1 MEELVVDFWGD
12 FACFSRP
19 EAKVERL
26 TYPLPTPSAA
36 RGMLSAVYA
45 KPQEFY
51 WQVLAIEILNPL
63 CYICFKRNEVKD
75 KIPARSSSQGT
86 ELTVKEPLLADGTKD
101 MLGTDQRGRTQRQ
114 TVALQNVRYRI
125 HARICPHPGFP
136 GSESRLYDQ
145 ALRRIRHG
153 KCFYQP
159 SLGLKE
165 FVAYFS
171 EGAGAPAPID
181 LDLDLGYMLYDV
193 FDLHSSETGREGAPY
208 VTLFHSRIEKGVM
221 LVPPFDSQLVLKPE
235 ERRC

>member
-1 MEELVVDFWGD
+1 MEKLVVDFWGD

-36 RGMLSAVYA
+36 RGMLSAIYA

-63 CYICFKRNEVKD
+63 RYISFKRNEVKE
-75 KIPARSSSQGT
+75 KIAARSNRQGT
-86 ELTVKEPLLADGTKD
+86 ELTVREPVLADGTKD
-101 MLGTDQRGRTQRQ
+101 MTGTDQKGRTQRQ

-136 GSESRLYDQ
+136 GRESHLYDQ
-145 ALRRIRHG
+145 ALRRIRRG

-159 SLGLKE
+159 SLGLRE
-165 FVAYFS
+165 FTAYFAEGTDDS
-171 EGAGAPAPID
+171 EPFQV
-181 LDLDLGYMLYDV
+181 DLDLGYMLYDV
-193 FDLHSSETGREGAPY
+193 FDLHSSEIGRETAPY
-208 VTLFHSRIEKGVM
+208 VTLFHGRIEKGIM
-221 LVPPFDSQLVLKPE
+221 RVPPFDSELVLKPE
-235 ERRC
+235 VRGC